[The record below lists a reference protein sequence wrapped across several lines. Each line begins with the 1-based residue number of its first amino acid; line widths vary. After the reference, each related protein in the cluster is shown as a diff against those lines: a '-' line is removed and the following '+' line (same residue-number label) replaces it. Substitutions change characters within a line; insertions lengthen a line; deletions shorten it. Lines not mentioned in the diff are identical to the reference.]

1 MLNRRIIIAGGGAS
15 GLTAAIAAARA
26 GAEVTVLEHTDRV
39 GKKLLSTGNGRCNL
53 TNLAMKPEFYRCSQE
68 QFPMQILGQYSVRD
82 TLSFFQELGIM
93 IKNRNGYIYPNSEQA
108 SAVLDTLRMEAERLG
123 VRMLCN
129 CHVKS
134 VVRCSRR
141 LEVQTDDRMLKADA
155 VILATGSRAAPATG
169 SDGSGYELAAQLGHH
184 IIKPLPALV
193 QLRCR
198 GKHYRTMSGVRCEA
212 RLTLMADDEVQADD
226 TGELQLTD
234 YGISGI
240 PTFQISRFAAV
251 ALERRQQVTVL
262 IDFLPMQTMEETA
275 LFLDDRIRRFYYRNC
290 EELLLGV
297 LNKKLVPVLLKL
309 AGIHPGS
316 LVTELTKAQTERLL
330 GRLKA
335 YRAEVTAT
343 NSFEQAQ
350 ICCGGVDTGEICPVS
365 LESRLVKGV
374 YFAGELM
381 DVDGICG
388 GYNLQWAWS
397 TGMIAGKW
405 AGKINYD
412 SDKSDQNAS
421 ETYRGRV
428 KTEGSKAAAGKKRR
442 YSGL

>member
-1 MLNRRIIIAGGGAS
+1 MNRRIIIAGGGAS
-15 GLTAAIAAARA
+15 GLTAAIAAARE
-26 GAEVTVLEHTDRV
+26 GAEVTVLEHMDRV
-39 GKKLLSTGNGRCNL
+39 GKKILSTGNGRCNL
-53 TNLAMKPEFYRCSQE
+53 TNLVMKPEFYRCSQA
-68 QFPMQILGQYSVRD
+68 QFPMQVLGQYPVRD
-82 TLSFFQELGIM
+82 TLSFFRELGIM
-93 IKNRNGYIYPNSEQA
+93 IKNRNGYLYPNSEQA
-108 SAVLDTLRMEAERLG
+108 SAVSDTLRIEAERLG

-129 CHVKS
+129 CHVKA
-134 VVRCSRR
+134 VVRCGRQF
-141 LEVQTDDRMLKADA
+141 EVQTGSGTMKADA
-155 VILATGSRAAPATG
+155 VILAAGSRAAPAAG

-212 RLTLMADDEVQADD
+212 RLTLMADDEVQAED

-251 ALERRQQVTVL
+251 ALDRKQQVTVL
-262 IDFLPMQTMEETA
+262 IDFLPGQTMEETA
-275 LFLDDRIRRFYYRNC
+275 RFLGERISRFYYRNC

-297 LNKKLVPVLLKL
+297 LNKKLIPVLLKL

-316 LVTELTKAQTERLL
+316 PVTELTKAQTEQLL
-330 GRLKA
+330 KLIKT

-350 ICCGGVDTGEICPVS
+350 ICCGGVDTVEISPET
-365 LESRLVKGV
+365 LESRLVKGI

-442 YSGL
+442 HPGF